1 MHFLSISAS
10 IKSPTCQQGIVPSVC
25 CSPHYDEHQYMTTQ
39 PVWMCLHR
47 QWWPNL
53 LHICWDSSS
62 IKETY
67 FHLGR
72 QHYKML
78 NYFTILLWLFVYY
91 HTIASVFVQPGW
103 TQCFF
108 FGKLLHWKYVIT
120 FWLSPKFIN
129 PWLLLG
135 GHSETAPTSAPS
147 RMDDMWSGNSFLLGS
162 SSLSNHGGWLSWFIY
177 YLQTR

>member
-1 MHFLSISAS
+1 MDKHKKVGISSSLDRKPSSLLHFLSISVS

-25 CSPHYDEHQYMTTQ
+25 CSPQYDEHQYMTTQ
-39 PVWMCLHR
+39 PVWMCLHRR

-72 QHYKML
+72 QHHKML
-78 NYFTILLWLFVYY
+78 NYFTTLLWLFIYY

-108 FGKLLHWKYVIT
+108 FGELLHCGNNGKKRI
-120 FWLSPKFIN
+120 FS
-129 PWLLLG
+129 
-135 GHSETAPTSAPS
+135 H
-147 RMDDMWSGNSFLLGS
+147 RWSF
-162 SSLSNHGGWLSWFIY
+162 
-177 YLQTR
+177 